1 MEGLETVDLRGAEV
15 VGDSLRTLHGP
26 HHADHWVRS
35 TLEGA
40 ALRLSRGGQSPWLS
54 EPFSWPVNECG
65 SVSQRWEP
73 TYGHVLCGH
82 QSMTQ
87 MLVTLKTWAQNLW

>member
-1 MEGLETVDLRGAEV
+1 MEGLETVDLRAAED

-26 HHADHWVRS
+26 HHADHLVRS
-35 TLEGA
+35 SLEGA
-40 ALRLSRGGQSPWLS
+40 ALRLSCGGQSPWLS

-73 TYGHVLCGH
+73 TTATCFVGTKV
-82 QSMTQ
+82 
-87 MLVTLKTWAQNLW
+87 